1 MQPQSSPAWLA
12 PVLLVS
18 TGAALAVSVLLSK
31 VAALAGWPM
40 IWFLAWVML
49 GSGAVLAVAALALGR
64 MQGAGRMLAYAVGAG
79 ALFALASGLGYTT
92 VARVGAAYVTLT
104 MAFPLLLTWLMA
116 LALGMDR
123 FSQRRALAVAAGL
136 AGGLM
141 LAGEKLAGAGLPG
154 GAGTGAVLAAS
165 AIPAVLAAGN
175 IFRTRYWPPGAASL
189 PLAALTMLAGGG
201 VAALAA
207 EVWHGF
213 APLTALTLPAAGLA
227 AATAGIVALQMV
239 LQFRLQAVAGPVY
252 MSQIGAVAAVVG
264 AALALVWLG
273 EALPRLL
280 VPAGILIALGIAVFT
295 RSARRSPGNSAPPPV
310 QAG

>member
-1 MQPQSSPAWLA
+1 MQPQSAPGWLA

-18 TGAALAVSVLLSK
+18 TGAGLAVSVLLSK
-31 VAALAGWPM
+31 LAALAGWPM
-40 IWFLAWVML
+40 LWFLTWVLL
-49 GSGAVLAVAALALGR
+49 GSGAVLLGAALALGR

-79 ALFALASGLGYTT
+79 GLFALALGLGYTT

-136 AGGLM
+136 VGGLM
-141 LAGEKLAGAGLPG
+141 LAAEKLAGAGLPG
-154 GAGTGAVLAAS
+154 GAGTGAVLAAT
-165 AIPAVLAAGN
+165 AIPVVLAAGN

-189 PLAALTMLAGGG
+189 PLAAITMLAGGG
-201 VAALAA
+201 LSALAA
-207 EVWHGF
+207 MFWHGM
-213 APLTALTLPAAGLA
+213 APLTVVSPLAVWLAL
-227 AATAGIVALQMV
+227 ATAAVVAVQML

-252 MSQIGAVAAVVG
+252 MSQIGAVAAVLG
-264 AALALVWLG
+264 PALALLWLD

-280 VPAGILIALGIAVFT
+280 LPAGVLIALGIAVFT
-295 RSARRSPGNSAPPPV
+295 RSARRDRAATAAR
-310 QAG
+310 AG